1 MINTEFV
8 HTIGGI
14 EFHVTAWMEQ
24 GDIPGEWF
32 IDDLRAE
39 LRDGTRVELEELMVW
54 SGSVSEG
61 RAIDLYDYLSEQAV
75 LPENRGSE

>member
-14 EFHVTAWMEQ
+14 EFHVSAWMEQ
-24 GDIPGEWF
+24 GEIPGEWF
-32 IDDLRAE
+32 VEDLHAE
-39 LRDGTRVELEELMVW
+39 LRDGTRVDLEELMVW
-54 SGSVSEG
+54 SGGANG

-75 LPENRGSE
+75 LPENRDSE